1 MKTQKYSIKKD
12 GFYGLYFPA
21 GKKAKKSDPAI
32 TKSAMILML
41 GDSPEDTLA
50 KAGAKWFLKHGIS
63 VMTMSPEKK
72 DYGHHNYPLERIGA
86 AIRVL
91 QDKGHTNIGIAG
103 LSTTGMVALTA
114 ASFYPELSMTIA
126 MSASDFVMEG
136 FYQDNLDG
144 AHERPGDGTESSLS
158 WKGEPLP
165 FLQYAYRHPE
175 YWGKISAESKATGNM
190 VAARSMFDES
200 ERRNPVSEEARIKV
214 ENIKGHIVFI
224 GAEDDALWD
233 TCKYTRRMVEVLQ
246 NTPGSATFD
255 ALLYEHGTH
264 FVLPATMLTDLLP
277 VGITAFIALAFQEGR
292 KHPLACK
299 KTREDIDE
307 KLTAILETWKANA

>member
-1 MKTQKYSIKKD
+1 MKTQKYSIRKD

-21 GKKAKKSDPAI
+21 EKKSATPN
-32 TKSAMILML
+32 AMILML

-114 ASFYPELSMTIA
+114 ASFDPELSLTIA

-175 YWGKISAESKATGNM
+175 YWEKISAESKATGNM

-200 ERRNPVSEEARIKV
+200 ERRNRVS
-214 ENIKGHIVFI
+214 
-224 GAEDDALWD
+224 
-233 TCKYTRRMVEVLQ
+233 
-246 NTPGSATFD
+246 
-255 ALLYEHGTH
+255 
-264 FVLPATMLTDLLP
+264 
-277 VGITAFIALAFQEGR
+277 
-292 KHPLACK
+292 
-299 KTREDIDE
+299 
-307 KLTAILETWKANA
+307 

>member
-21 GKKAKKSDPAI
+21 E

-114 ASFYPELSMTIA
+114 ASFYPELSLTIA

-144 AHERPGDGTESSLS
+144 AHERPGDGTEPD
-158 WKGEPLP
+158 G
-165 FLQYAYRHPE
+165 
-175 YWGKISAESKATGNM
+175 
-190 VAARSMFDES
+190 
-200 ERRNPVSEEARIKV
+200 
-214 ENIKGHIVFI
+214 GH
-224 GAEDDALWD
+224 ED
-233 TCKYTRRMVEVLQ
+233 
-246 NTPGSATFD
+246 
-255 ALLYEHGTH
+255 H
-264 FVLPATMLTDLLP
+264 
-277 VGITAFIALAFQEGR
+277 
-292 KHPLACK
+292 
-299 KTREDIDE
+299 REDEFGDRADDEDHAPSSRIDGGMR
-307 KLTAILETWKANA
+307 